1 MKKKI
6 TSPKTSIGQ
15 QMVDDAVSQISQLLH
30 IQLPTTKLIIL
41 RDTIIS
47 KRIRNWDKKSF
58 IGKALRFHHQL
69 ANLGKVGN
77 VNYLHLLMAELIR
90 NFSIATKEEYLV
102 KCEEFRIYP
111 FQDKIISNNEL
122 NQSNLTVSEVID
134 VMKKA
139 FEKMEE
145 DIINSKNDEID
156 NANNQDYPIC
166 SFEDLLGKSGLN

>member
-1 MKKKI
+1 
-6 TSPKTSIGQ
+6 
-15 QMVDDAVSQISQLLH
+15 
-30 IQLPTTKLIIL
+30 
-41 RDTIIS
+41 
-47 KRIRNWDKKSF
+47 
-58 IGKALRFHHQL
+58 
-69 ANLGKVGN
+69 
-77 VNYLHLLMAELIR
+77 MAELIR

-122 NQSNLTVSEVID
+122 NQSNLTVGEVID